1 MTGGDIYRAIQ
12 GAVWTNHQ
20 WYQTM
25 FFEGFYPVD
34 TPTDDYPHLQ
44 MDYREDLVDSRSDG
58 SSSHEHAPITLEAAT
73 GAPSPIGPRG
83 GPVAL
88 AEFQRK
94 YTFTVVRHR
103 C

>member
-34 TPTDDYPHLQ
+34 TPTGNYPCLQ

-58 SSSHEHAPITLEAAT
+58 SPSREDTPMTLEAAT

-94 YTFTVVRHR
+94 YTFTAVRHR